1 MSKFLTE
8 LNRQRKVITN
18 HINRHLHLLT
28 TGTNWQQQYSCCN
41 AEHTICTKP
50 PKNKTELQLCLF
62 LNRGNRSRPYK
73 MEIGAPVGRHSYRE
87 QFVFFYRYNHLTFI
101 CFIDVSH
108 VRNYKAQICPD
119 RSLHLGEDFKEN
131 KTLFKKFKIILRN
144 DLRYSSNQNI
154 NFYSSTVHFMPL
166 IRVQNAGATV

>member
-8 LNRQRKVITN
+8 LNRHRKVITN

-28 TGTNWQQQYSCCN
+28 SGTNWQQQYSCCN
-41 AEHTICTKP
+41 AKHTICTKP

-87 QFVFFYRYNHLTFI
+87 QFVFFYRYNHLTFMFHR
-101 CFIDVSH
+101 CLTCPEL
-108 VRNYKAQICPD
+108 KAQICQD

-131 KTLFKKFKIILRN
+131 KTFFKKFKIIHRN
-144 DLRYSSNQNI
+144 DFRYSSNQNI
-154 NFYSSTVHFMPL
+154 NFYSSTVHFMLL